1 MLSMQYFYL
10 NSRDELLRI
19 DINNLVF
26 IEAEGNYSRIH
37 IANNQTGLVCIGL
50 SKMEELIAK
59 SVSKESAVFA
69 RIGKRY
75 IVNLRYIFRISV
87 LKQELVLS
95 DQHSFSYNVSVS
107 KEALKNLKDAITK
120 KSI

>member
-37 IANNQTGLVCIGL
+37 IANN
-50 SKMEELIAK
+50 
-59 SVSKESAVFA
+59 
-69 RIGKRY
+69 
-75 IVNLRYIFRISV
+75 
-87 LKQELVLS
+87 
-95 DQHSFSYNVSVS
+95 
-107 KEALKNLKDAITK
+107 
-120 KSI
+120 